1 MRIFVFIAVVLSM
14 LGVSVEYDKN
24 QPLRKLGENPQNLWW
39 NEVEH
44 VWYDRNFS
52 DMWMMTGCYETPP
65 GRYQLCRDGFR
76 VPVKERVVFKLKVLD
91 WIRESSE
98 YELAGVA
105 GILTTQRHRRF
116 VGINVEGGEWP
127 ESSRLWPHLGMLYVG
142 TVAKQENY
150 EVVLWDEL
158 IQGPTPL
165 ETIIQPDDVVGLSLV
180 TTGIDRGVEV
190 ARCVKKLGARQVIVG
205 NDAAMFRAAQ
215 LLRIHGKPIDA
226 VFTSN
231 SLTSIRSF
239 FKSDGVGAL
248 PYVARYASMVP
259 YISNDARGVALERK
273 EFVADDFFMIPDLGL
288 FGPEY
293 WDLVWSAYR
302 SQFGHKHNDPSGV
315 RNALALFAQGCG
327 RASTGDVCEYC
338 TIRHVANVMIT
349 EEDYLAETLDVYKSF
364 GINTFFNVTDSSFEM
379 RKLADRLSR
388 VGSMDSLVMYGRAQ
402 AIGHHPELLEKW
414 LGVVN
419 ERLLINCGMDSADE
433 RILQLGINKSGRAGS
448 RLEENKRAILAI
460 KAAGPTAHL
469 HYSLIFGS
477 PGETE
482 DSCKRNL
489 EFTSW
494 AIDML
499 GNQLDLVESDI
510 FWVNFGAPCSTIFT
524 DYDEAVRLAALAGKF
539 VTREE
544 WHLNFAQYA
553 NELSVPT
560 VCERAWYQ
568 FFTNISIETAYEY
581 NAQLR
586 KMMEGVPGHV
596 TGREFNFKP
605 QGI

>member
-1 MRIFVFIAVVLSM
+1 MRFFALFAVIVSM
-14 LGVSVEYDKN
+14 LVSVEYDKN
-24 QPLRKLGENPQNLWW
+24 QPLAKLGENPENLRW
-39 NEVEH
+39 NELEH
-44 VWYDRNFS
+44 VWYDRNFP
-52 DMWMMTGCYETPP
+52 DMWVTVGKDRSAGAYK
-65 GRYQLCRDGFR
+65 LWHDGFR
-76 VPVKERVVFKLKVLD
+76 VPVKGRVVFKLKVPD
-91 WIRESSE
+91 WIREMRPF
-98 YELAGVA
+98 ELAAVA
-105 GILTTQRHRRF
+105 GILSSSGNRRF
-116 VGINVEGGEWP
+116 VGINVEGGVWP
-127 ESSRLWPHLGMLYVG
+127 EESRMWPHLGMLYVG

-158 IQGPTPL
+158 IQGPAPL
-165 ETIIQPDDVVGLSLV
+165 EKLVQSGDIVGLSLV
-180 TTGIDRGVEV
+180 TTGIDSGVEL
-190 ARCVKKLGARQVIVG
+190 ARHAKELGANQVIAG

-215 LLRIHGKPIDA
+215 LLRIPGKPMDA

-239 FKSDGVGAL
+239 FRSNGVGTI
-248 PYVARYASMVP
+248 PHVARYASMVP

-273 EFVADDFFMIPDLGL
+273 EFGADDFFMIPDLGL

-293 WDLVWSAYR
+293 WNMVWSAYR
-302 SQFGHKHNDPSGV
+302 SQFGHKHPDPKGV

-327 RASTGDVCEYC
+327 RASTGEVCEYC
-338 TIRHVANVMIT
+338 TIRHVANVMVT

-379 RKLADRLSR
+379 SKLADRLSH
-388 VGSMDSLVMYGRAQ
+388 VGSVDSLVMYGRAQ
-402 AIGHHPELLEKW
+402 AIAAHPELLNKW
-414 LGVVN
+414 LGVVK

-433 RILQLGINKSGRAGS
+433 RILQMGINKSSRVGS
-448 RLEENKRAILAI
+448 RLEENKQAILRM

-489 EFTSW
+489 EFAQWS
-494 AIDML
+494 IDML
-499 GNQLDLVESDI
+499 GSQLDVVEGDI
-510 FWVNFGAPCSTIFT
+510 FWVNFGAPCSAVFT
-524 DYDEAVRLAALAGKF
+524 EYGEAVRLAALAGKSI
-539 VTREE
+539 TREE
-544 WHLNFAQYA
+544 WRLHFAQYA
-553 NELSVPT
+553 NELSVPR

-568 FFTNISIETAYEY
+568 FFTNISIETAYEF

-605 QGI
+605 QI